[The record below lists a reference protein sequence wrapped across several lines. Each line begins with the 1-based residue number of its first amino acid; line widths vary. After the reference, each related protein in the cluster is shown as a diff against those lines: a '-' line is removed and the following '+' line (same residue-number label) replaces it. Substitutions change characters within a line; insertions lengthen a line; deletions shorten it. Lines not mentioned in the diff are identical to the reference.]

1 MKLTDFHLLDEE
13 EEQASI
19 RQVVHEYN
27 QTRSRYPRKST
38 IHQLF
43 TEVAAK
49 MPNAVAVVAGGQH
62 LTYRELDEQSNRL
75 AHFLIAQGIRREDA
89 IGVMLGRSAEMIV
102 ALLGILK
109 VGGCYLPLNPTLP
122 ASRARY
128 ILAEAHC
135 PFLISEKSLIRTLNK
150 LQWECE
156 CLRGFLC
163 IDSTAVH
170 RESEGVGEMMREEM
184 WNYMR
189 REVFDDISGGGWK
202 SSYTGEWLSRDI
214 MDEYGDNIL
223 QKLRPWLGPQVRI
236 LEIGCASGIS
246 MFRIA
251 PNVGFFLGTDLSREI
266 LDWAETERKT
276 RKLGNIRLEYL
287 AAHEIDRLD
296 EGNFDIVILNSVVQ
310 CFSGHN
316 YLRDVIR
323 KAISRM
329 CDRGVIFFGNIW
341 DQDLKEQ
348 FVQSLIHF
356 AEQQGGKPY
365 VTKAD
370 RSEEL
375 FLSRDFFEDLRH
387 EFPEIESVEYSHLVC
402 SQSSELSEYGYD
414 ALVHIDKVKTGQA
427 LSSLRPRNKQ
437 QFDST
442 NLPGYSA
449 DAVEE
454 RSHPRALAYIIYTS
468 GTSGQPKG
476 VMVEH
481 RSVLR
486 LVRNTNYIQ
495 LSASERILQTGSL
508 AFDASTFEIWGAL
521 LNGGCLHL
529 PSGEDLLDAS
539 TLGELIQR
547 HGITTMWLTV
557 SLFNVLIDTDITIF
571 RSLKRL
577 LIGGEKCSV
586 RHCNR
591 LRQSYP
597 QLILKNGYGPTEN
610 TTFTTCYTVIET
622 SLERDLPIGRPISN
636 TTVYI
641 LDDHFRPVSIGIP
654 GELCTGGDGLARG
667 YLNDPALTCQRFIPH
682 PFIEG
687 ERIYRTGDLCRWLP
701 EGNVEFLG
709 RRDHQV
715 KIRGYRVELQE
726 IESCLCQHKEVL
738 EAIVLAKDLN
748 GGSLE
753 LIAYVTGD
761 GSLNIDELRSYL
773 AATLPNYMV
782 PAYIIKLN
790 KLPLSANGKVDR
802 KALPDPIPAD
812 VNGSSSLELPQTDT
826 ERELVA
832 IWEEVLGH
840 KGIGVTFDFFAAG
853 GHSLKVTKLVALIH
867 RKMGIELPLTAVF
880 KATTI
885 REQTKLLLDRA
896 RFGIAG
902 IDDAMVLLTKSPD
915 DTRVFAF
922 PPGTGDALSYIRLA
936 ALLKPH
942 AFYAFNFIEGPTRMA
957 DYADLITGVDPHG
970 PYVLLG
976 YSAGGNLAYHV
987 AAELERRG
995 REVSDIVMVDSS
1007 RLVGRLVFPDGE
1019 AESVA
1024 STFLNHESV
1033 RPYLTSAILREKV
1046 VRKIQGYYEYIGT
1059 SMDTHT
1065 VQANIHVLISGDS
1078 RDQHFDL
1085 DSGELISS
1093 VPLWGEV
1100 TRCAFNIY
1108 PAFGSH
1114 NDMLFEP
1121 HLGCNARLLREILE
1135 STFRASP
1142 GKHSRQTMPLTQI
1155 AR

>member
-1 MKLTDFHLLDEE
+1 MKISDFNLLDV
-13 EEQASI
+13 QNDHDTAK
-19 RQVVHEYN
+19 QLVHYFN
-27 QTRSRYPRKST
+27 RTQTDYPSDKT
-38 IHQLF
+38 IHQAF
-43 TEVAAK
+43 REWAART
-49 MPNAVAVVAGGQH
+49 PDANAVVASDRS
-62 LTYRELDEQSNRL
+62 LTYRELDEESNRL
-75 AHFLIAQGIRREDA
+75 ANFLRAQGVAREDSV
-89 IGVMLGRSAEMIV
+89 GVMLKRSADMVV

-109 VGGCYLPLNPTLP
+109 AGGCYLPLDPGLP
-122 ASRARY
+122 VNRVRHILNEARCPVVISGRA
-128 ILAEAHC
+128 
-135 PFLISEKSLIRTLNK
+135 LIRTLNK
-150 LQWECE
+150 LQWECPGLRCFV
-156 CLRGFLC
+156 CLDTL
-163 IDSTAVH
+163 DVH
-170 RESEGVGEMMREEM
+170 SEPEGVGEMMREEM
-184 WNYMR
+184 WEYIR
-189 REVFDDISGGGWK
+189 RDVFDDISGGGWR
-202 SSYTGEWLSRDI
+202 SSYTGEWLSREV
-214 MDEYGDNIL
+214 MDAYGDNIL
-223 QKLRPWLGPQVRI
+223 QKLSPYLTPRTRI

-246 MFRIA
+246 MFRLA
-251 PNVGFFLGTDLSREI
+251 PKVGFYLGTDLSREI
-266 LDWAETERKT
+266 IQWSEAERCSRGLD
-276 RKLGNIRLEYL
+276 NIRLEQA
-287 AAHEIDRLD
+287 AAHEIDRLGD
-296 EGNFDIVILNSVVQ
+296 TGFDIVILNSVVQ

-316 YLRDVIR
+316 YLRGVLR
-323 KAISRM
+323 KAIALMRES
-329 CDRGVIFFGNIW
+329 GVIFFGNIW
-341 DQDLKEQ
+341 DQELKED
-348 FVQSLIHF
+348 FVQSLDRF
-356 AEQQGGKPY
+356 ATAHASKGY
-365 VTKAD
+365 ATKID

-387 EFPEIESVEYSHLVC
+387 EFPEIDSVEYFNMIGSH
-402 SQSSELSEYGYD
+402 SSELSEYGYD
-414 ALVHIDKVKTGQA
+414 ALVNINKVRAGLV
-427 LSSLRPRNKQ
+427 LSSLRPRKKQ

-442 NLPGYSA
+442 NVFRYSS

-454 RSHPRALAYIIYTS
+454 RSHPQALAYIIYTS
-468 GTSGQPKG
+468 GTSSQPKG

-495 LSASERILQTGSL
+495 FSASERILQTASL

-547 HGITTMWLTV
+547 RGITTMWLTV
-557 SLFNVLIDTDITIF
+557 SLFNVIVDTDITIF
-571 RSLKRL
+571 RGLKRL

-586 RHCNR
+586 QQCNQ
-591 LRQSYP
+591 LRQTHP
-597 QLILKNGYGPTEN
+597 QLILQNGYGPTEN
-610 TTFTTCYTVIET
+610 TTFTTCYTVSET
-622 SLERDLPIGRPISN
+622 NLVRDLPIGRPISN

-641 LDDHFRPVSIGIP
+641 LDERLRPVPIGIP

-667 YLNDPALTCQRFIPH
+667 YLNDPALTCQRFVPH
-682 PFIEG
+682 PFVEG
-687 ERIYRTGDLCRWLP
+687 QRIYRTGDVCRWLSD
-701 EGNVEFLG
+701 GNVEFLG

-726 IESCLCQHKEVL
+726 IESCLCQRKAVR
-738 EAIVLAKDLN
+738 EAIVLARNLN

-753 LIAYVTGD
+753 LIAYITCD
-761 GSLNIDELRSYL
+761 DALDIDELRSDL
-773 AATLPNYMV
+773 AATLPSYMV
-782 PAYIIKLN
+782 PGYIIKLD
-790 KLPLSANGKVDR
+790 KLPLNASGKIDR
-802 KALPDPIPAD
+802 TVLPDPIPAE
-812 VNGSSSLELPQTDT
+812 VNGWSSQELPQTDT

-867 RKMGIELPLTAVF
+867 SKMGIELPLTAVF

-902 IDDAMVLLTKSPD
+902 IDDAMVLLTKSPV

-936 ALLKPH
+936 ELLKPH
-942 AFYAFNFIEGPTRMA
+942 AFYAFNFIEEPTRMA
-957 DYADLITGVDPHG
+957 DYADLIASVDPLG

-1024 STFLNHESV
+1024 SNFLNHESV
-1033 RPYLTSAILREKV
+1033 RPYLSSAILREKV
-1046 VRKIQGYYEYIGT
+1046 VRKIQGYYDYIGT

-1085 DSGELISS
+1085 ESGELISS
-1093 VPLWGEV
+1093 VPLWGKV
-1100 TRCAFNIY
+1100 TRRAFNIH

-1114 NDMLFEP
+1114 NHMLFEP
-1121 HLGCNARLLREILE
+1121 HLSCNARLLREILE
-1135 STFRASP
+1135 SAFHASR
-1142 GKHSRQTMPLTQI
+1142 GEHSRQTMPLTQT